1 MTPAAA
7 TQQSP
12 VESSGDV
19 LRHQRLLVS
28 GQALVDCSDS
38 ELVII
43 SGPDRLVWLNS
54 LITQRVDDLLPG
66 QTRES
71 LILDPQGKI
80 EFAFLIADD
89 GVSTWLLVEA
99 PYGEALRN
107 WLASMVFRMDVSLT
121 HPGDLRIVGSSGSLP
136 HSEVLMEFVDP
147 WPRVSEGSTG
157 YATEPHLGSYWKM
170 RYSVLASTVQP
181 SDFESLEGE
190 ALVPPVALDGLMIAA
205 ARPTMGEVDEKALP
219 HELDWLRTAVHLD
232 KGCYRGQETVAKV
245 HNLGHP
251 PRRLTLLHLDG
262 SHSTLPRAGDVLTN
276 GDKAV
281 GLITRAGWHYELGPI
296 ALALLKRT
304 TPVEAEL
311 EVACEGVVIAAT
323 QEVIV
328 PPGAGATR
336 GVPRLP
342 RLSKR

>member
-1 MTPAAA
+1 M
-7 TQQSP
+7 
-12 VESSGDV
+12 
-19 LRHQRLLVS
+19 
-28 GQALVDCSDS
+28 
-38 ELVII
+38 
-43 SGPDRLVWLNS
+43 
-54 LITQRVDDLLPG
+54 
-66 QTRES
+66 
-71 LILDPQGKI
+71 
-80 EFAFLIADD
+80 
-89 GVSTWLLVEA
+89 
-99 PYGEALRN
+99 
-107 WLASMVFRMDVSLT
+107 
-121 HPGDLRIVGSSGSLP
+121 
-136 HSEVLMEFVDP
+136 
-147 WPRVSEGSTG
+147 
-157 YATEPHLGSYWKM
+157 
-170 RYSVLASTVQP
+170 
-181 SDFESLEGE
+181 
-190 ALVPPVALDGLMIAA
+190 PPVALDGLMIAA

-304 TPVEAEL
+304 TPVEAQL